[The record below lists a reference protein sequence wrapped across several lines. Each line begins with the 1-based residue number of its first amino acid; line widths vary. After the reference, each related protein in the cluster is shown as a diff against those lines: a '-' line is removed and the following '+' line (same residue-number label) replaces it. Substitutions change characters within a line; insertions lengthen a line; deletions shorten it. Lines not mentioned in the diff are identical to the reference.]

1 MLLTCAHDIELVKQQ
16 LWKGGGG
23 SEAKFL
29 TSFLIFLA
37 ILKGKA
43 FFKESVS
50 TILKVVVAAR
60 EAEFNSLQAEAKPKA
75 STARI
80 ESELAQRKVELEQ
93 MEAKKQIEIARVKL
107 QVYQEVE
114 EFEDNIDPVENDP
127 LDTST
132 MQIDLEREAVSPLQ
146 SQEPKYSAS
155 DRNTLNSTAQPAQ
168 QSQDVNQFHMERET
182 THPICI
188 QPQVSS
194 ANMIPSPRSSQR

>member
-1 MLLTCAHDIELVKQQ
+1 M
-16 LWKGGGG
+16 
-23 SEAKFL
+23 
-29 TSFLIFLA
+29 
-37 ILKGKA
+37 
-43 FFKESVS
+43 
-50 TILKVVVAAR
+50 VVAAR

-168 QSQDVNQFHMERET
+168 QSQDVNQFH
-182 THPICI
+182 
-188 QPQVSS
+188 
-194 ANMIPSPRSSQR
+194 IPYAFNRKCHQQT